1 MQNTAEK
8 RPNVNRALID
18 ILHAIHQYR
27 VWLHLGWLE
36 VKQRYRRS
44 VLGPWW
50 ISISMLIF
58 IAAMSKIFSR
68 LFHQN
73 VAEYVPFF
81 TAGFI
86 FWSFISTSIIESTE
100 IFKVNSNLIRQ
111 IKLPYTIYIMKF
123 LVKNGIVLGHNFI
136 IYFLVLA
143 AFKINPGWSF
153 FFLLPGFLLL
163 TINLYWITLFI
174 ALISTRF
181 RDIAPIVNSCIQI
194 LFFITPI
201 SWTPKL
207 LGSNSLLVQLNPFVY
222 LLDLVRNPL
231 LGQPIPLLSWEVCTA
246 MATCGLIIVLG
257 LFNRVSPRIPFW
269 LD

>member
-1 MQNTAEK
+1 LSSAIQ
-8 RPNVNRALID
+8 D
-18 ILHAIHQYR
+18 ILLAGQQYR

-58 IAAMSKIFSR
+58 IAAMSKIFSH

-81 TAGFI
+81 TAGFM
-86 FWSFISTSIIESTE
+86 FWSFISSSIMESTE
-100 IFKVNSNLIRQ
+100 IFRANAGFIKQ
-111 IKLPYTIYIMKF
+111 IKLPYTTYILKF
-123 LVKNGIVLGHNFI
+123 LVKNTIVLGHNFI

-143 AFKINPGWSF
+143 AFKLNPGWP
-153 FFLLPGFLLL
+153 FLFVFPGMLLL
-163 TINLYWITLFI
+163 IINLYWMSLLI
-174 ALISTRF
+174 ALLSTRF
-181 RDIAPIVNSCIQI
+181 RDITPIVTSCMQI

-207 LGSNSLLVQLNPFVY
+207 LGTESLIVRLNPFVY

-231 LGQPIPLLSWEVCTA
+231 LGREIPLSSWSICSCIAGIGITA
-246 MATCGLIIVLG
+246 TLL
-257 LFNRVSPRIPFW
+257 LFNRVRTRIPFW